1 MTVNALALG
10 QRPGLFTRVEA
21 LQAGLTDDDL
31 KSSEYRRVIHG
42 VYRTEKT
49 PLTHE
54 LRCRAVAMKLPPGA
68 VITGKSAATLHGVAL
83 ARPQDPVEVLVKGC
97 KRLHGIRCWAVRH
110 YEFESAPWSGV
121 RLAVL
126 ERAALDILMRNS
138 LHQAVGLCDML
149 LHARVIDKET
159 IGKYMEGRHDYG
171 IRRARRAFEFLD
183 HRAES
188 LPESVL
194 RVMFVMAG
202 LKPVPQLEIPGE
214 NGTML
219 RADLGFDDARV
230 LVEYDGAWHAEPEQF
245 RRDQRRLRWL
255 RASGWHVIVV
265 TAEDLAKAPQRIV
278 DEVQAVVQRRTPN
291 FA

>member
-1 MTVNALALG
+1 MAINVLAVG
-10 QRPGLFTRVEA
+10 QCPGLFTRVEA
-21 LQAGLTDDDL
+21 LQAGLTDHDL
-31 KSSEYRRVIHG
+31 RNPEYCRVIHG
-42 VYRTEKT
+42 VYRTSET
-49 PLTHE
+49 ILTHE

-68 VITGKSAATLHGVAL
+68 VITGKSAATLHGVPL

-110 YEFESAPWSGV
+110 YEFESIEWSGV
-121 RLAVL
+121 RLATL

-138 LHQAVGLCDML
+138 LPQAVGLCDML
-149 LHARVIDKET
+149 LHAGVIDKDT
-159 IGKYMEGRHDYG
+159 IGRYLEGRHDYG

-188 LPESVL
+188 PPESVL

-202 LKPVPQLEIPGE
+202 LNPVPQLEIPGE
-214 NGTML
+214 NGSLL
-219 RADLGFDDARV
+219 RADLGFDEARV
-230 LVEYDGAWHAEPEQF
+230 LVEYDGAWHADPEQF
-245 RRDQRRLRWL
+245 RRDQQRLRWL
-255 RASGWHVIVV
+255 RANGWHVIVV

-278 DEVQAVVQRRTPN
+278 DAVQAAVRRRPD